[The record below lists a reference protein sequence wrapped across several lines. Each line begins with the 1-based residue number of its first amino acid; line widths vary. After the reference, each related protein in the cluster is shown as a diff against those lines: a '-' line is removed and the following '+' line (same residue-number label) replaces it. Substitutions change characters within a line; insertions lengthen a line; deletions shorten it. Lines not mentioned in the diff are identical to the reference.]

1 MLRAFC
7 VCVFFFFGAGQLS
20 EEVRAKEKRETQVL
34 EELAGLRDS
43 LRAEE
48 QARFEVSEERER
60 LTKQLGDLDA
70 ALQVLNLHLPKLSG
84 SNCVFVS

>member
-1 MLRAFC
+1 MCL
-7 VCVFFFFGAGQLS
+7 FFGAEQLS

-70 ALQVLNLHLPKLSG
+70 ALQVLNLHLLKLS
-84 SNCVFVS
+84 

>member
-1 MLRAFC
+1 
-7 VCVFFFFGAGQLS
+7 
-20 EEVRAKEKRETQVL
+20 L

-84 SNCVFVS
+84 SKCVFTS

>member
-1 MLRAFC
+1 MCL
-7 VCVFFFFGAGQLS
+7 FFGVGQLS

-70 ALQVLNLHLPKLSG
+70 ALQVLNWHLPKLS
-84 SNCVFVS
+84 

>member
-1 MLRAFC
+1 MDDSFSPC
-7 VCVFFFFGAGQLS
+7 FSWQLS
-20 EEVRAKEKRETQVL
+20 EVIRSKDKRETQVM

-60 LTKQLGDLDA
+60 LTKQLGDMDA
-70 ALQVLNLHLPKLSG
+70 CLQVLIIVW
-84 SNCVFVS
+84 CIAV

>member
-1 MLRAFC
+1 
-7 VCVFFFFGAGQLS
+7 
-20 EEVRAKEKRETQVL
+20 
-34 EELAGLRDS
+34 LAGLRDS

-70 ALQVLNLHLPKLSG
+70 ALQVLNLHLLKLS
-84 SNCVFVS
+84 

>member
-1 MLRAFC
+1 M
-7 VCVFFFFGAGQLS
+7 
-20 EEVRAKEKRETQVL
+20 

-84 SNCVFVS
+84 SKCVFAS

>member
-7 VCVFFFFGAGQLS
+7 VCVIFGAGQLS

-70 ALQVLNLHLPKLSG
+70 ALQVLNLHLLKLS
-84 SNCVFVS
+84 

>member
-1 MLRAFC
+1 MCL
-7 VCVFFFFGAGQLS
+7 FFGVGQLS

-70 ALQVLNLHLPKLSG
+70 ALQVLNLHSPKLS
-84 SNCVFVS
+84 